1 MQTTNWWKLK
11 TLTIMLYTTK
21 KSQSKN
27 NRHFP
32 TEVEILS
39 GCEIT
44 QSRLGIVEEITQ
56 VQKPNCKK

>member
-1 MQTTNWWKLK
+1 MEVKDADNYSSIQPK
-11 TLTIMLYTTK
+11 K

-39 GCEIT
+39 GCEII
-44 QSRLGIVEEITQ
+44 QSRLGMVEEITQ